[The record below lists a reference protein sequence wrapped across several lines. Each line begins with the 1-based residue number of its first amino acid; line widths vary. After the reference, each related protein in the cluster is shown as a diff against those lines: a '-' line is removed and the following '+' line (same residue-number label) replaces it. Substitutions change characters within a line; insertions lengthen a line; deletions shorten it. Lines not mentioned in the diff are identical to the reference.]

1 MKRPSPKPVRRT
13 RARTGTVDR
22 KWVYNLVSESLF
34 TFGSTDQARR
44 AAYRGADGQMRFLPL
59 DL

>member
-1 MKRPSPKPVRRT
+1 MKRPSSKPLRRS
-13 RARTGTVDR
+13 RARAVAVDR

-59 DL
+59 DI